1 MIKKNNV
8 KKTTTLK
15 NIKNYVL
22 ITFCGLLAAVS
33 VFLTIE
39 MATSGA
45 EVSKLD
51 KTSIE
56 MSNQKRIL
64 EENLIKS
71 VSMSQ
76 LQEKSSELGFVKP
89 SNLIYISSISPVAK
103 LP

>member
-1 MIKKNNV
+1 MNVNRRARSAKVKNLRKMIKKNNV

-51 KTSIE
+51 KTV
-56 MSNQKRIL
+56 N
-64 EENLIKS
+64 
-71 VSMSQ
+71 
-76 LQEKSSELGFVKP
+76 
-89 SNLIYISSISPVAK
+89 
-103 LP
+103 